1 MYGYTKTMELLLLE
15 NNTYKKEE
23 ILGNLSQRFKDD
35 KYKMTIFYFSGQSN
49 MYNAG
54 LVIGSPEEVE
64 GKWDHLLVYQ
74 DIVRIWKNKGT

>member
-1 MYGYTKTMELLLLE
+1 MELLLLE